1 MAPLI
6 EIKGLTKKYRLGQEV
21 ITALDNVN
29 LTIRRGEFFCLLGTS
44 GSGKSTLLHVVAGL
58 ERATKGEVLLRGVP
72 LTKMRE
78 RKMATFRRKHMG
90 FIFQSYNLLP
100 SLTALENVALPLVF
114 AGVSKKERL
123 RRAYQMLKQMG
134 LKDRLRNKPT
144 EMSGGQQQRV
154 SIARALINNPQ
165 IIFADEPTGNLD
177 TKTTHE
183 IMAILSEK
191 VREAGVTLIM
201 VTHDL
206 NLTGYAD
213 RVAEMIDGRIINL
226 RENKAK
232 GVGH

>member
-1 MAPLI
+1 
-6 EIKGLTKKYRLGQEV
+6 
-21 ITALDNVN
+21 
-29 LTIRRGEFFCLLGTS
+29 
-44 GSGKSTLLHVVAGL
+44 
-58 ERATKGEVLLRGVP
+58 
-72 LTKMRE
+72 
-78 RKMATFRRKHMG
+78 
-90 FIFQSYNLLP
+90 
-100 SLTALENVALPLVF
+100 
-114 AGVSKKERL
+114 
-123 RRAYQMLKQMG
+123 
-134 LKDRLRNKPT
+134 
-144 EMSGGQQQRV
+144 MSGGQRQKV